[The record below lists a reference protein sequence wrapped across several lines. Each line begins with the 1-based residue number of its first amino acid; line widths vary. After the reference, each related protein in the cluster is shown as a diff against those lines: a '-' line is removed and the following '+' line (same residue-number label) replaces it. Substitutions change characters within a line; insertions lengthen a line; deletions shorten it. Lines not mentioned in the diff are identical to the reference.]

1 MRNFHTLISN
11 KDIDN
16 RISTCY
22 DNIKRKLTNKSE
34 NLELLLTIRI
44 VKVRGKDF
52 LYADIDDEV
61 SFQEWDFENVED
73 FENAIAKYLT
83 PIINRKIKIVTE
95 KKKHKYIKISR
106 YYMDDNDEWILIDED
121 IINYFLIRLFIIK
134 DSTKVEFKSYKI

>member
-1 MRNFHTLISN
+1 MRSFHTLIN

-22 DNIKRKLTNKSE
+22 DNIKRKLANKCE
-34 NLELLLTIRI
+34 NLELLLIIRI

-52 LYADIDDEV
+52 LYADIDDEA
-61 SFQEWDFENVED
+61 SFQEWDFESTEE
-73 FENAIAKYLT
+73 FENAIVKYLS
-83 PIINRKIKIVTE
+83 PIINRKIKIVTI

-121 IINYFLIRLFIIK
+121 IINYFLIRLFITK

>member
-11 KDIDN
+11 KDIDD

-95 KKKHKYIKISR
+95 KKKHKYIKISH